1 VRSFVALVPAP
12 EVVDDL
18 VGWQRGALGDR
29 AGVRPL
35 PAGSLH
41 LTLAFL
47 GDLDPAQVSAA
58 SELIS
63 ALDPSPVALRLEPGV
78 VGVPR
83 GRPRVL
89 ALSDSGGDAAELQ
102 RHLAADLV
110 AEGLLGPSDR
120 PFWSHLS
127 VARVRGGALDGRAG
141 GAEIAGLPPPPG
153 SALKGFDAVR
163 VALYRSELR
172 PEGAS
177 YSSLADIY
185 LPRTRRMR

>member
-1 VRSFVALVPAP
+1 VRSFVALVPEP

-18 VGWQRGALGDR
+18 VAWQGD
-29 AGVRPL
+29 AIGGLNGVRPL
-35 PAGSLH
+35 PFASLH

-47 GDLDPAQVSAA
+47 GDLDPAQVEAA
-58 SELIS
+58 SGLVAAIE
-63 ALDPSPVALRLEPGV
+63 PSPVAMRLEPSV

-89 ALSDSGGDAAELQ
+89 AFSESGGEAAELQ
-102 RHLAADLV
+102 RHLAAALV
-110 AEGLLGPSDR
+110 AGGLLEASDR

-127 VARVRGGALDGRAG
+127 VARVRGGTLDGRAG
-141 GAEIAGLPPPPG
+141 TAEIAGLPPPPA
-153 SALKGFDAVR
+153 SALEGFDAVR